1 MLSDLD
7 NKLNTKENRKEH
19 LKKKKTGFWNR
30 EAALKGVEI
39 QFA

>member
-19 LKKKKTGFWNR
+19 LKKKTGFWNR